1 MNDIA
6 IEPAAQ
12 PIAGLRTSPEIDKLA
27 AALAIAQGAWENPP
41 RDREVT
47 VQTRTGGSYKF
58 KYATLSAV
66 LDATR
71 KPLAENG
78 LSITHIMIE
87 RNGRNRLIS
96 RLMHASG
103 QWMES
108 EFPLFVSEQTNQ
120 ALGSALT
127 YAKRYSRCA
136 LLDIAADEDDD
147 GNAADGNHAQ
157 QRERVQKGKPQV
169 QPRPAATAKPEPPH
183 DPETGE
189 IKRPHAIPMPQG
201 ATGTDRAREWGAQF
215 VAAVKTAASHAEIDQ
230 WEALNKLRLDELK
243 LHSAVMHGRVS
254 QTIAAHR
261 SKLGRAEPEMV
272 GPDEAEGVLR

>member
-6 IEPAAQ
+6 IDT
-12 PIAGLRTSPEIDKLA
+12 AGQSDLPPRALRTSQVIDKLA

-41 RDREVT
+41 RDREVI
-47 VQTRTGGSYKF
+47 VQTRTGSSYKF

-78 LSITHIMIE
+78 LSITHVLVE

-108 EFPLFVSEQTNQ
+108 EFPLFVTEQTNQ

-147 GNAADGNHAQ
+147 GNAADGNTAQGRDRQ
-157 QRERVQKGKPQV
+157 QRQRLAPSL
-169 QPRPAATAKPEPPH
+169 AIPEPPH

-189 IKRPHAIPMPQG
+189 LLAPHTIPVPTDARGRNWIRWG
-201 ATGTDRAREWGAQF
+201 ATLIAAFKATKDQAELDAWVEKNAETMTEAQSAAAKAFNSINGALAAARARIGPE
-215 VAAVKTAASHAEIDQ
+215 
-230 WEALNKLRLDELK
+230 
-243 LHSAVMHGRVS
+243 
-254 QTIAAHR
+254 
-261 SKLGRAEPEMV
+261 EPEML
-272 GPDEAEGVLR
+272 GADETEGVLR